1 MVLDYGAGK
10 FTVRRFGGANSKA
23 LKAAHA
29 RYIKPFANMIHLGT
43 LAEEKQ
49 QELFIKAFVEVAIVT
64 WEGVYDESGK
74 EIPFTQDNAVKLFT
88 DLKDLFDD
96 IYQKASSLDTFKA
109 DVGNS

>member
-1 MVLDYGAGK
+1 MKKKKVMMEKIVLK
-10 FTVRRFGGANSKA
+10 V
-23 LKAAHA
+23 
-29 RYIKPFANMIHLGT
+29 
-43 LAEEKQ
+43 EEKNICQ
-49 QELFIKAFVEVAIVT
+49 VTIVT
-64 WEGVYDESGK
+64 WEGIYDESGK